1 MDCRASLAMTSE
13 VTNVTLIVTNV
24 TLVPR
29 HKCPYIITQ
38 EVGLMDSI
46 IQVLGNNLPWV
57 WVAVTIICVVIESL
71 TLSLTTIW
79 FGISSFVLV
88 FLAFTPIPFGAQ
100 LFIFVALSL
109 VLLIFTRPVVKK
121 KINQKQI
128 ATNYERVIGQIALVT
143 KKITA
148 LDKGAIKITGMEWT
162 AAVKEDITLE
172 EGSKCIIEEIAGVT
186 VYVKEI

>member
-1 MDCRASLAMTSE
+1 ME
-13 VTNVTLIVTNV
+13 
-24 TLVPR
+24 
-29 HKCPYIITQ
+29 
-38 EVGLMDSI
+38 SI
-46 IQVLGNNLPWV
+46 ISILSNNLPWV
-57 WVAVTIICVVIESL
+57 WVAVTIICIVIESL

-100 LFIFVALSL
+100 LFIFVVLAL
-109 VLLIFTRPVVKK
+109 VLLIFTRPVVKRK
-121 KINQKQI
+121 LNQKKI
-128 ATNYERVIGQIALVT
+128 ATNYERIIGQIALVT

-148 LDKGAIKITGMEWT
+148 LDKGSIKINGMEWT

-186 VYVKEI
+186 AYVKRIS

>member
-1 MDCRASLAMTSE
+1 
-13 VTNVTLIVTNV
+13 
-24 TLVPR
+24 
-29 HKCPYIITQ
+29 
-38 EVGLMDSI
+38 MDSI
-46 IQVLGNNLPWV
+46 IQVLSNNLPWV

-100 LFIFVALSL
+100 LFIFVAMSL

-128 ATNYERVIGQIALVT
+128 ATNYERKIGQIAVVT

-148 LDKGAIKITGMEWT
+148 LDKGSVKINGMEWT

-172 EGSKCIIEEIAGVT
+172 KGSKCIIEEIAGVT
-186 VYVKEI
+186 AYVKSI

>member
-1 MDCRASLAMTSE
+1 
-13 VTNVTLIVTNV
+13 
-24 TLVPR
+24 
-29 HKCPYIITQ
+29 
-38 EVGLMDSI
+38 MDSI

-148 LDKGAIKITGMEWT
+148 LDKGAIKINGMEWT

>member
-1 MDCRASLAMTSE
+1 
-13 VTNVTLIVTNV
+13 
-24 TLVPR
+24 
-29 HKCPYIITQ
+29 
-38 EVGLMDSI
+38 MDSI
-46 IQVLGNNLPWV
+46 IQVLSNNLPWV

-100 LFIFVALSL
+100 LFIFVAMSL

-148 LDKGAIKITGMEWT
+148 LDKGSIKINGMEWT

-186 VYVKEI
+186 VYVSKI

>member
-1 MDCRASLAMTSE
+1 
-13 VTNVTLIVTNV
+13 
-24 TLVPR
+24 
-29 HKCPYIITQ
+29 
-38 EVGLMDSI
+38 MDSI
-46 IQVLGNNLPWV
+46 IQVLSNNLPWV

-100 LFIFVALSL
+100 LFIFVAMSL

-128 ATNYERVIGQIALVT
+128 ATNYERIIGQIAVVT

-148 LDKGAIKITGMEWT
+148 LDKGSVKINGMEWT

-186 VYVKEI
+186 AYVKSI

>member
-1 MDCRASLAMTSE
+1 MQ
-13 VTNVTLIVTNV
+13 N
-24 TLVPR
+24 
-29 HKCPYIITQ
+29 
-38 EVGLMDSI
+38 I
-46 IQVLGNNLPWV
+46 IQVLSDNLPWV
-57 WVAVTIICVVIESL
+57 WVAVTIICIVIESL

-100 LFIFVALSL
+100 MFIFVALAL
-109 VLLIFTRPVVKK
+109 VLLIFTRPVVKQK
-121 KINQKQI
+121 LNQKKI
-128 ATNYERVIGQIALVT
+128 ATNYERIIGQIALVT

-148 LDKGAIKITGMEWT
+148 LDKGSVKINGMEWT

-186 VYVKEI
+186 VYVNKI

>member
-1 MDCRASLAMTSE
+1 
-13 VTNVTLIVTNV
+13 
-24 TLVPR
+24 
-29 HKCPYIITQ
+29 
-38 EVGLMDSI
+38 MDSI
-46 IQVLGNNLPWV
+46 IQVLSNNLPWV

-100 LFIFVALSL
+100 LFIFVAMSL

-128 ATNYERVIGQIALVT
+128 ATNYERIIGQIAVVT

-148 LDKGAIKITGMEWT
+148 LDKGSVKINGMEWT

-172 EGSKCIIEEIAGVT
+172 KGSKCIIEEIAGVT
-186 VYVKEI
+186 AYVKSI

>member
-1 MDCRASLAMTSE
+1 
-13 VTNVTLIVTNV
+13 
-24 TLVPR
+24 
-29 HKCPYIITQ
+29 
-38 EVGLMDSI
+38 MDSI
-46 IQVLGNNLPWV
+46 IQVLSNNLPWV

-121 KINQKQI
+121 KLNKKQI
-128 ATNYERVIGQIALVT
+128 ATNYERIIGQIAVVT

-148 LDKGAIKITGMEWT
+148 LDKGSVKINGMEWT

-172 EGSKCIIEEIAGVT
+172 KGSKCIIEEIAGVT
-186 VYVKEI
+186 AYVKQI